1 VWSLLGK
8 LRRHLLEFYFN
19 IWRWTTRRVADNM
32 FIVRFPNAQTIKDWK
47 VFNPI
52 SLRNAKAKIKVDPWN
67 GDVGAKAELE
77 EAWFRVRGIPYDKRS
92 LLTMGYVGYLVGVT
106 REVEELTL
114 LDSRLLQ

>member
-1 VWSLLGK
+1 
-8 LRRHLLEFYFN
+8 
-19 IWRWTTRRVADNM
+19 M

-52 SLRNAKAKIKVDPWN
+52 SLRNDKAKIKVDPWN